1 MVSRQK
7 TGAVYTVTTA
17 REFRLRGLGPGVT
30 NRKAKACFSAAKNDR
45 LQTNGYKLFKKGR
58 LWASLIADFHPHVIK
73 GLHAGLQQRF
83 WATARAR
90 ALQAWPTVPS
100 PRKAALAEP
109 STGFFLGR
117 RPQCQADDADA
128 T

>member
-30 NRKAKACFSAAKNDR
+30 NRKAKACFSAAMNNR

-58 LWASLIADFHPHVIK
+58 LWASLIADFRRPCNQ
-73 GLHAGLQQRF
+73 GLHAGFAATVLGDRKSASLTGLAHGAFPEKSCSHRAECQRPF
-83 WATARAR
+83 PGT
-90 ALQAWPTVPS
+90 TPS
-100 PRKAALAEP
+100 VRQLM
-109 STGFFLGR
+109 
-117 RPQCQADDADA
+117 QM
-128 T
+128 